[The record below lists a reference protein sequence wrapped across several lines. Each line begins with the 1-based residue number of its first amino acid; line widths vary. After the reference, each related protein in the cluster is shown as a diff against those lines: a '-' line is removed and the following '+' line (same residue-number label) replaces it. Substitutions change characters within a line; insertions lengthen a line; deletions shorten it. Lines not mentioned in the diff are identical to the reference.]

1 MTTCAF
7 NPAAVNPG
15 RSNATTTLTV
25 ATTGRSAALR
35 GISKF
40 WLATWMG
47 LSSLGLLVVVIGRRR
62 YSNTTGRFLALI
74 MFMLLTLTL
83 LNCGSRNNE
92 FASGDTPAGNYAVT
106 VTATSAGVSHAASF
120 GLTVN

>member
-1 MTTCAF
+1 
-7 NPAAVNPG
+7 
-15 RSNATTTLTV
+15 
-25 ATTGRSAALR
+25 
-35 GISKF
+35 
-40 WLATWMG
+40 
-47 LSSLGLLVVVIGRRR
+47 LVFVIGRRR

-83 LNCGSRNNE
+83 LNCGSRNNG
-92 FASGDTPAGNYAVT
+92 FASGGTLAGNYAVT